1 MLIFFVYGIHAPCL
15 SASFVLCCKWSNVGE
30 RSSGCFVSPA
40 RRRVLRAHRQDLRER
55 YLCTLRTPRTTT
67 RLCLGFLGA
76 GSSCRRNKNTSSFCS
91 LSYEKAR
98 PRKDRLYGLRRG
110 RRLWL
115 RCFGLL
121 APPRRLQATH
131 GTRRHSTSSRGGR
144 DDDAGEE
151 FVKGKMSKTTNNA
164 APPSLLICACGL
176 TGVCPCSSTLLTLMQ
191 VRAN

>member
-1 MLIFFVYGIHAPCL
+1 MLIFFVYGIPAPCL

-98 PRKDRLYGLRRG
+98 PRKDRLCGFRRG
-110 RRLWL
+110 RRLCSAVSDCSL
-115 RCFGLL
+115 PH
-121 APPRRLQATH
+121 AAYKPPTVNAGIRQAVEEV
-131 GTRRHSTSSRGGR
+131 GTTTRARSGMM
-144 DDDAGEE
+144 
-151 FVKGKMSKTTNNA
+151 MSETTN
-164 APPSLLICACGL
+164 
-176 TGVCPCSSTLLTLMQ
+176 
-191 VRAN
+191 